1 MSNTQ
6 QTNDQ
11 VVSAK
16 IEIDTSAAD
25 VWAVIA
31 AYNDMYTWA
40 EGIEDT
46 VQLSDAKNGMGAIRV
61 NTAKG
66 FGKIEQKIT
75 AWDEGKSFTY
85 FAGVFGPLSQTLST
99 YSVQDLGNGKSQCNL
114 DIAYE
119 LQDASLSGSP
129 AEMGLRQ
136 KLEEGLNDI
145 LGALKMRVETGQQ
158 VRKHK
163 LS

>member
-1 MSNTQ
+1 MSNSQ
-6 QTNDQ
+6 QATEQ
-11 VVSAK
+11 LLSAK
-16 IEIDTSAAD
+16 IEINTSAAD

-31 AYNDMYTWA
+31 EYNDMYTWA

-85 FAGVFGPLSQTLST
+85 IAGVFGPLSQTLST
-99 YSVQDLGNGKSQCNL
+99 YSVLDLGDGKSRCNL

-119 LQDASLSGSP
+119 LQDPSMSGGP
-129 AEMGLRQ
+129 AETGLRQ
-136 KLEEGLNDI
+136 KLEAGLNEI

>member
-1 MSNTQ
+1 MSTIQ
-6 QTNDQ
+6 RSTDQ
-11 VVSAK
+11 LLSAE
-16 IEIDTSAAD
+16 IEINTPAAD
-25 VWAVIA
+25 VWSVIA

-85 FAGVFGPLSQTLST
+85 AAGVFGPLSQTLST
-99 YSVQDLGNGKSQCNL
+99 YSLQDHGNGKSQCKL
-114 DIAYE
+114 EIAYE
-119 LQDASLSGSP
+119 LQDPSMLGSP
-129 AEMGLRQ
+129 VEAGLRQ
-136 KLEEGLNDI
+136 KLAAGLDEI
-145 LGALKMRVETGQQ
+145 LAALKVRVETGQQ
-158 VRKHK
+158 LRKHK
-163 LS
+163 LI

>member
-1 MSNTQ
+1 MSNIQ
-6 QTNDQ
+6 QSTDQ
-11 VVSAK
+11 LLSAE
-16 IEIDTSAAD
+16 IEINMPVAD

-85 FAGVFGPLSQTLST
+85 AAGVFGPLSQTLST
-99 YSVQDLGNGKSQCNL
+99 YSLQDLGDGKSQCML
-114 DIAYE
+114 EIAYE
-119 LQDASLSGSP
+119 LQDPSMSGGP
-129 AEMGLRQ
+129 AETGLRQ
-136 KLEEGLNDI
+136 KLGAGLGEI
-145 LGALKMRVETGQQ
+145 LGALKFRVETGQQ
-158 VRKHK
+158 VREHK

>member
-1 MSNTQ
+1 MSNSPQATGRLL
-6 QTNDQ
+6 
-11 VVSAK
+11 SAK
-16 IEIDTSAAD
+16 IEIITPAAD

-46 VQLSDAKNGMGAIRV
+46 VQLSDAKNGIGAIRV
-61 NTAKG
+61 NTAKC

-75 AWDEGKSFTY
+75 AWDDGESFTY
-85 FAGVFGPLSQTLST
+85 VAGAFGPLSQTLTT
-99 YSVQDLGNGKSQCNL
+99 YSVQDLDNGKSQCNL
-114 DIAYE
+114 DISYE

-129 AEMGLRQ
+129 AETGLRQ
-136 KLEEGLNDI
+136 KLEAGLNDI

-158 VRKHK
+158 VREHK

>member
-1 MSNTQ
+1 MSNIQKAT
-6 QTNDQ
+6 DQ
-11 VVSAK
+11 LLSAEL
-16 IEIDTSAAD
+16 EINRPAAD

-31 AYNDMYTWA
+31 EYNDMYTWA

-85 FAGVFGPLSQTLST
+85 GAGVFGPLSKTLST
-99 YSVQDLGNGKSQCNL
+99 YSLQELGNGKSQCNL
-114 DIAYE
+114 QIAYE
-119 LQDASLSGSP
+119 LQEPSMSGSP
-129 AEMGLRQ
+129 VEAGLRQ
-136 KLEEGLNDI
+136 KLAAGLNDI
-145 LGALKMRVETGQQ
+145 LEALKLRVETGQQ

-163 LS
+163 AS

>member
-6 QTNDQ
+6 QATDQ
-11 VVSAK
+11 QISAE
-16 IEIDTSAAD
+16 IEIDNSAAD

-40 EGIEDT
+40 EGIKDT
-46 VQLSDAKNGMGAIRV
+46 VQLSDAKNGVGAIRV

-85 FAGVFGPLSQTLST
+85 VAGIFGPLSQTLST
-99 YSVQDLGNGKSQCNL
+99 YRVQDLGNGNSQCNL
-114 DIAYE
+114 EIVYE
-119 LQDASLSGSP
+119 LQDPSMSGSP
-129 AEMGLRQ
+129 AETGLRQ
-136 KLEEGLNDI
+136 KLEAGLGEI
-145 LGALKMRVETGQQ
+145 LEALKLRVETGQQ
-158 VRKHK
+158 VREHK
-163 LS
+163 IS

>member
-6 QTNDQ
+6 QANDQ

-16 IEIDTSAAD
+16 IEIYNSAAD
-25 VWAVIA
+25 VWTVIA

-46 VQLSDAKNGMGAIRV
+46 VQLTDAKNGMGAIRV

-85 FAGVFGPLSQTLST
+85 IAGVFGPLSQTLST
-99 YSVQDLGNGKSQCNL
+99 YSVQVLGDDKSQCSL
-114 DIAYE
+114 EIAYE
-119 LQDASLSGSP
+119 LQDPSTSGGP
-129 AEMGLRQ
+129 AETGLRQ
-136 KLEEGLNDI
+136 KLGAGLGEI
-145 LGALKMRVETGQQ
+145 LEALKLRVETGQQ
-158 VRKHK
+158 VREHK
-163 LS
+163 IS